1 MLGRSLGLVIIA
13 AMVAGT
19 ARAQT
24 NIDPAHKFAWAENIG
39 WTNWHDA
46 GDPDGAQG
54 VRVEATFLSGFIWAE
69 NVGWINLGDGTP
81 ADGVAYANVNGTDF
95 GVNRDPGTNELY
107 GLGWGENV
115 GWLNFDGGAQATPPN
130 PARLD
135 PADCTLAGYV
145 WGENI
150 GWINLD
156 DAQHY
161 VAADPAVCGGVLPGD
176 MNCDGVVN
184 FGDINPFVLYLSNF
198 GAWQS
203 AFPGCPAENGDIN
216 GDGTYP
222 SFGDI
227 NPFVAL
233 LAGGG

>member
-1 MLGRSLGLVIIA
+1 MKSLLCGGCCSLLLA
-13 AMVAGT
+13 AAAFGDS
-19 ARAQT
+19 
-24 NIDPAHKFAWAENIG
+24 NIDPAHKFAWGENIG

-46 GDPDGAQG
+46 GDPVGSQG
-54 VRVEATFLSGFIWAE
+54 VRVGATFLSGFIWAE

-81 ADGVAYANVNGTDF
+81 ANGVEYANVNGTDF

-135 PADCTLAGYV
+135 PVNCTLAGYV

-150 GWINLD
+150 GWLNLD
-156 DAQHY
+156 DANAY
-161 VAADPAVCGGVLPGD
+161 VGLEAAVCAAGMIGD
-176 MNCDGVVN
+176 LNCDGTVG
-184 FGDINPFVLYLSNF
+184 FGDINPFVLFLSNF
-198 GAWQS
+198 AAWQ
-203 AFPGCPAENGDIN
+203 AAYPACPPENGDIN
-216 GDGTYP
+216 GDGLYP
-222 SFGDI
+222 DFGDI

-233 LAGGG
+233 LTGL